1 MNSNNNN
8 GNNFLETKEFKLLYN
23 LLEKAEQILS
33 IINLPDSSISK
44 YNTLKKLTFEMLNLE
59 FKPLEKKYISATNP
73 PNQNDSINNNIIN
86 ETLYLLYFQ
95 YLKKTMLVDLMINFI
110 TNNNNNI
117 YEEQSLNNFLNSLAD
132 IFNLSSDIINS
143 KSPNDIL
150 SEIKS
155 EESKL
160 PSIFNTIDLIFKEN
174 FKNMKQ
180 MKLNYENELEQIKEN
195 YNKDFVEKNNSGKN
209 KKFNKENNSSKN
221 KKTNKNVEKNNNY
234 LEKISFLIDESY
246 EKFNQNFP
254 KLDSPKSIAFKGGN
268 IDNNILKFEFVKLV
282 FDEFFHKN
290 NYKKSNDKNNLI
302 LNNGNNC
309 ADNNNLIEEICSN
322 LPEIQK
328 ENDIFHKNFND
339 LMNYIETNIEGKII

>member
-1 MNSNNNN
+1 MKV
-8 GNNFLETKEFKLLYN
+8 NFKNEDNLTDSKEFKLLFN

-33 IINLPDSSISK
+33 IINLSDSSISK
-44 YNTLKKLTFEMLNLE
+44 YNTLKQLTFEMLNLE
-59 FKPLEKKYISATNP
+59 FKPLEKKYITAISQS
-73 PNQNDSINNNIIN
+73 NQNNTNNNIID
-86 ETLYLLYFQ
+86 ETLHLLYFQ

-221 KKTNKNVEKNNNY
+221 KKSNKKVEENNNY

-339 LMNYIETNIEGKII
+339 LMNYIETNIEGKVI